1 MQKPAVTVMVKAA
14 RLAGNVLLRKIH
26 KLEALIVVQKG
37 RMEYASE
44 VDADAE
50 KVIVKELKRAYP
62 EYGIFG
68 EEGGVQSERRHMW
81 VIDPLDGTSNYLRGV
96 PHYCVSIALVENGEP
111 TDAVIFD
118 PLRNELFTASRGA
131 GAVLNDRRIRVADR
145 KDLEGTMIH
154 TGFAPRERARASA
167 QLKSLDALLVHAEDI
182 RRSGS
187 AALDLAYVA
196 CGRADAYFEAGVK
209 AWDIA
214 AGVLL
219 VREAGGKVCDFKG
232 ATPAR
237 MDNRGPDTQ
246 QIVAGNLKV
255 AESLQKVLVNT
266 GYAAEFDAKF

>member
-14 RLAGNVLLRKIH
+14 RLAGNVLLRNIN
-26 KLEALIVVQKG
+26 KLEALNVVQKG
-37 RMEYASE
+37 RMDYASE

-62 EYGIFG
+62 DYGIFG
-68 EEGGVQSERRHMW
+68 EEGGVQGERRQMW

-154 TGFAPRERARASA
+154 TGFAPRERIRASA
-167 QLKSLDALLVHAEDI
+167 QLKSVDTLLVQAEDI
-182 RRSGS
+182 RRTGS

-214 AGVLL
+214 AGLLL

-232 ATPAR
+232 ATLGR
-237 MDNRGPDTQ
+237 MDNRGPETH